1 MTEAGSIVVEPGDQG
16 VVELTISRPA
26 KLNAMTSAMYA
37 QFSDAMLEIS
47 ADEAV
52 RCVILRGAGNRAFC
66 AGSDIGEFSAAIG
79 DSKALR
85 EASAV
90 GRQAMDT
97 LLACPHPIVAAID
110 GACFGG
116 GLQIAAAC
124 DLRVASTDA
133 RFGIPIKALG
143 IFAEAADLRVMTR
156 ALGMALSLE
165 LLLTGRTLTSSEAM
179 RAGFISCVDDDPFE
193 AARTMAEEIASG
205 APLAARWHKSAL
217 RCIADDASAVAA
229 LHAAGLAG
237 FDTADFAE
245 GCAAFLAKRTP
256 RFIGA

>member
-1 MTEAGSIVVEPGDQG
+1 MTEAGSIIIEPGNQG
-16 VVELTISRPA
+16 IVELIISRPA
-26 KLNAMTSAMYA
+26 KLNAMTAAMYA
-37 QFSDAMLEIS
+37 QFSEAMLEIS

-52 RCVILRGAGNRAFC
+52 RCVILRGAGSRAFC
-66 AGSDIGEFSAAIG
+66 VGSDIGEFSAAIG

-85 EASAV
+85 EAAAV

-97 LLACPHPIVAAID
+97 LLACPHPVVAAID

-143 IFAEAADLRVMTR
+143 IFAEAADLQVMTR
-156 ALGMALSLE
+156 ALGTALSLE

-179 RAGFISCVDDDPFE
+179 RAGFICRIEDDSFE
-193 AARTMAEEIASG
+193 AAQTTAEAIASG
-205 APLAARWHKSAL
+205 APLAARWHKRAL
-217 RCIADDASAVAA
+217 RCIADDADTVAA
-229 LHAAGLAG
+229 LHDAGLAG